1 MSSNNKKIGYTTGVF
16 DLFHF
21 GHLEI
26 LRKAKENCDYLI
38 VGVSTDELVQEYKN
52 KRPIITFDQR
62 IEIIKSIKYVD
73 EVVVQK
79 DRDKLSALNKIGFNI
94 MFVGDDWKGSKL
106 FLELECKFQK
116 HGVEIFTFHIHQNIS
131 STSLRSTLKKTYTRR
146 RKRFKLIL

>member
-16 DLFHF
+16 DLFHV

-52 KRPIITFDQR
+52 KRPIITFEQR

-79 DRDKLSALNKIGFNI
+79 DRDKLSALHKIGFNI
-94 MFVGDDWKGSKL
+94 MFVGDDWKGSKI
-106 FLELECKFQK
+106 FLELESKFQK
-116 HGVEIFTFHIHQNIS
+116 HGVEIFYFPYTKNIS
-131 STSLRSTLKKTYTRR
+131 STSLRSTLKR
-146 RKRFKLIL
+146 LIQEEEKDSN

>member
-16 DLFHF
+16 DLFHV

-73 EVVVQK
+73 EVVIQK
-79 DRDKLSALNKIGFNI
+79 DRDKLSALHKIGFNI
-94 MFVGDDWKGSKL
+94 MFVGDDWKGSKI
-106 FLELECKFQK
+106 FLELESKFQK
-116 HGVEIFTFHIHQNIS
+116 HGVEIFYFPYTKNIS
-131 STSLRSTLKKTYTRR
+131 STSLRSTLKR
-146 RKRFKLIL
+146 LIQEEEKDSN

>member
-1 MSSNNKKIGYTTGVF
+1 MSSDNKKIGYTTGVF
-16 DLFHF
+16 DLFHV

-79 DRDKLSALNKIGFNI
+79 DRDKISALHKIGFNI
-94 MFVGDDWKGSKL
+94 MFVGDDWKGSKI
-106 FLELECKFQK
+106 FLELESKFQK
-116 HGVEIFTFHIHQNIS
+116 HGVEIFYFPYTKNIS
-131 STSLRSTLKKTYTRR
+131 STSLRSTLKR
-146 RKRFKLIL
+146 LIQEEEKDSN

>member
-16 DLFHF
+16 DLFHV

-79 DRDKLSALNKIGFNI
+79 DRDKLSALHKIGFNI
-94 MFVGDDWKGSKL
+94 MFVGDDWKGSKI
-106 FLELECKFQK
+106 FLELESKFQK
-116 HGVEIFTFHIHQNIS
+116 HGVEIFYFPYTKDIS
-131 STSLRSTLKKTYTRR
+131 STSLRSTLKR
-146 RKRFKLIL
+146 LIQEEEKDSN

>member
-16 DLFHF
+16 DLFHV

-62 IEIIKSIKYVD
+62 IEN
-73 EVVVQK
+73 E
-79 DRDKLSALNKIGFNI
+79 
-94 MFVGDDWKGSKL
+94 
-106 FLELECKFQK
+106 
-116 HGVEIFTFHIHQNIS
+116 
-131 STSLRSTLKKTYTRR
+131 
-146 RKRFKLIL
+146 

>member
-1 MSSNNKKIGYTTGVF
+1 MNSDNKKIGYTTGVF
-16 DLFHF
+16 DLFHV

-52 KRPIITFDQR
+52 KRPIIAFEQR

-79 DRDKLSALNKIGFNI
+79 DRDKLSALHKIGFNI
-94 MFVGDDWKGSKL
+94 MFVGDDWKGSKI
-106 FLELECKFQK
+106 FLELEMEFKKC
-116 HGVEIFTFHIHQNIS
+116 GVEIFYFPYTKNIS
-131 STSLRSTLKKTYTRR
+131 STSLRSTLKR
-146 RKRFKLIL
+146 LIQEEEKDSN

>member
-16 DLFHF
+16 DLFHV

-52 KRPIITFDQR
+52 KRPIITFEQR
-62 IEIIKSIKYVD
+62 IEIVKSIKYVD

-79 DRDKLSALNKIGFNI
+79 DRDKLSALHKIGFNI
-94 MFVGDDWKGSKL
+94 MFVGDDWKGSKI
-106 FLELECKFQK
+106 FSELEMKFQK
-116 HGVEIFTFHIHQNIS
+116 YGVEIFYFPYTKNIS
-131 STSLRSTLKKTYTRR
+131 STSLRSTLKR
-146 RKRFKLIL
+146 LIQEEEKDSN

>member
-16 DLFHF
+16 DLFHV

-79 DRDKLSALNKIGFNI
+79 DRDKLSALHKIGFNI
-94 MFVGDDWKGSKL
+94 MFVGDDWKGSKI
-106 FLELECKFQK
+106 FLELESKFKK
-116 HGVEIFTFHIHQNIS
+116 HGVEIFYFPYTKNIS
-131 STSLRSTLKKTYTRR
+131 STSLRSTLKR
-146 RKRFKLIL
+146 LIQEEEKDSN

>member
-16 DLFHF
+16 DLFHV

-38 VGVSTDELVQEYKN
+38 VGVSTDELVKEYKN

-79 DRDKLSALNKIGFNI
+79 DRDKLSALHKIGFNI
-94 MFVGDDWKGSKL
+94 MFVGDDWKGSKI
-106 FLELECKFQK
+106 FLELESKFQK
-116 HGVEIFTFHIHQNIS
+116 HGVEIFYFPYTKNIS
-131 STSLRSTLKKTYTRR
+131 STSLRSTLKR
-146 RKRFKLIL
+146 LIQEEEKDSN

>member
-1 MSSNNKKIGYTTGVF
+1 METLTGVF
-16 DLFHF
+16 DLFHV

-62 IEIIKSIKYVD
+62 IEIIKAIKYD

-94 MFVGDDWKGSKL
+94 MFVEMIGKDQRY
-106 FLELECKFQK
+106 FR
-116 HGVEIFTFHIHQNIS
+116 T
-131 STSLRSTLKKTYTRR
+131 
-146 RKRFKLIL
+146 

>member
-1 MSSNNKKIGYTTGVF
+1 MSFNNKKIGYTTGVF
-16 DLFHF
+16 DLFHV

-73 EVVVQK
+73 EVVVQR
-79 DRDKLSALNKIGFNI
+79 DRDKLSALHKIGFNI
-94 MFVGDDWKGSKL
+94 MFVGDDWKGSKI
-106 FLELECKFQK
+106 FLELESKFQK
-116 HGVEIFTFHIHQNIS
+116 HGVEIFYFPYTKNIS
-131 STSLRSTLKKTYTRR
+131 STSLRSTLKR
-146 RKRFKLIL
+146 LIQEEEKDSN

>member
-16 DLFHF
+16 DLFHV

-52 KRPIITFDQR
+52 KRPIITFEQR

-73 EVVVQK
+73 EVVVQS
-79 DRDKLSALNKIGFNI
+79 DRDKLSALHKIGFNI
-94 MFVGDDWKGSKL
+94 MFVGDDWKGSKM
-106 FLELECKFQK
+106 FLELESKFQK
-116 HGVEIFTFHIHQNIS
+116 HGVEIFYFPYTKNIS
-131 STSLRSTLKKTYTRR
+131 STSLRSILKR
-146 RKRFKLIL
+146 LIQEEEKD

>member
-16 DLFHF
+16 DLFHV

-79 DRDKLSALNKIGFNI
+79 DRDKLSALHKIGFNI

-106 FLELECKFQK
+106 FLELELKFQK
-116 HGVEIFTFHIHQNIS
+116 YGVEIFYFPYTKNIS
-131 STSLRSTLKKTYTRR
+131 STSLRSTLKR
-146 RKRFKLIL
+146 LIQEEEKDSN